1 MSGLSRLASAYV
13 GGIALVGGALFVFA
27 ATHPMKWVVIVPVVV
42 LIVAADVAPAIL
54 RTNQG
59 RGAEVVMSAGFPI
72 RMAAIVLTGPWGAVL
87 ATTISLFA
95 VVPGGRPLVKRVFN
109 TGQLMITVALS
120 GLVYVGLGGRVGPM
134 GAEGIA
140 ASVLPFAVAALVYYV
155 VNNLLVLAIVMLTTK
170 VRPRAAVRSFVAPFA
185 ATYLGYG
192 TIGLLL
198 PILWSE
204 IGILAAV
211 LALGPIFVARWAA
224 SQLVAEREAREG
236 TLRAF
241 ARAVETKDY
250 YTRGHSERVARL
262 SELVGREAKL
272 PEERVGLLRNA
283 GMLHDIGKIRVP
295 TQILRKAGP
304 LTRDEFATIQLHPV
318 YGQAMMRDV
327 AFLDDVLPGILHHH
341 ERYDGGGYPMGLAGR
356 DIPEFARVITVAD
369 AFDCMTSTRSY
380 RSARSVDEA
389 LAELR
394 RGKGTQFDPG
404 VVELIEA
411 VIEREGWEPHT
422 MPAATEQARATQVAY
437 DHDDPGRP
445 IPVQDGM
452 PEARPEPLEPEP

>member
-1 MSGLSRLASAYV
+1 MRELPALVRLYV
-13 GGIALVGGALFVFA
+13 GGTILIGGALLVFS
-27 ATHPMKWVVIVPVVV
+27 ATRSIDWLMVVPVAFLVV
-42 LIVAADVAPAIL
+42 VADAAPTMLL
-54 RTNQG
+54 R
-59 RGAEVVMSAGFPI
+59 RGTGTVTASVTFPI
-72 RMAAIVLTGPWGAVL
+72 RMAAIVLAGPWGAVL
-87 ATTISLFA
+87 STFVTLF
-95 VVPGGRPLVKRVFN
+95 VYVRGGRPLVKRAFN
-109 TGQLMITVALS
+109 VAQYAIAV
-120 GLVYVGLGGRVGPM
+120 GLAGFTYVSLGGRLGPLSVTM
-134 GAEGIA
+134 LAS
-140 ASVLPFAVAALVYYV
+140 SVLPFILAALVYYV
-155 VNNLLVLAIVMLTTK
+155 VNNTLVLVVVVLTSDMRVKTAL
-170 VRPRAAVRSFVAPFA
+170 RAFVAPFA

-192 TIGLLL
+192 TVGLLL

-236 TLRAF
+236 TMRAF

-262 SELVGREAKL
+262 SELIGREAKL
-272 PEERVGLLRNA
+272 PEERVGLLRYA

-295 TQILRKAGP
+295 TEILRKAGP

-341 ERYDGGGYPMGLAGR
+341 ERYDGGGYPMGLAGPE
-356 DIPEFARVITVAD
+356 IPHFARVITVAD

-389 LAELR
+389 LAELS
-394 RGKGTQFDPG
+394 RGKGTQFDPD

-411 VIEREGWEPHT
+411 VIAREGWEPHT
-422 MPAATEQARATQVAY
+422 LPAATEEVRATQVAF

-445 IPVQDGM
+445 IPVENGGVT
-452 PEARPEPLEPEP
+452 LEPDP

>member
-1 MSGLSRLASAYV
+1 MSGLSRLARWYV
-13 GGIALVGGALFVFA
+13 GGIAVAGGALCVFA
-27 ATHPMKWVVIVPVVV
+27 AVHPMRWVVIVPVVV
-42 LIVAADVAPAIL
+42 LIIAADLAPAIL
-54 RTNQG
+54 HSNQG

-95 VVPGGRPLVKRVFN
+95 VVPGGRPLVKRLFN
-109 TGQLMITVALS
+109 TGQLMIAVALS
-120 GLVYVGLGGRVGPM
+120 GVVYVRMGGRIGPM
-134 GAEGIA
+134 AAGDIA
-140 ASVLPFAVAALVYYV
+140 TSILPFAVAALVYYV

-170 VRPRAAVRSFVAPFA
+170 VRPRIALRSFVAPFA

-192 TIGLLL
+192 TVGLLL
-198 PILWSE
+198 PILWSD

-236 TLRAF
+236 TMRAF

-262 SELVGREAKL
+262 SELIGREAKL
-272 PEERVGLLRNA
+272 PEERVGLLRYA

-295 TQILRKAGP
+295 TEILRKAGP

-341 ERYDGGGYPMGLAGR
+341 ERYDGGGYPMGLAGD
-356 DIPEFARVITVAD
+356 DIPQFARVITVAD

-394 RGKGTQFDPG
+394 GGKGTQFDPEM
-404 VVELIEA
+404 VELFEA
-411 VIEREGWEPHT
+411 VIGREGWEPHT
-422 MPAATEQARATQVAY
+422 LPAATDEIRATQVAY

-445 IPVQDGM
+445 IPIQDGD
-452 PEARPEPLEPEP
+452 ASSTLEPEP